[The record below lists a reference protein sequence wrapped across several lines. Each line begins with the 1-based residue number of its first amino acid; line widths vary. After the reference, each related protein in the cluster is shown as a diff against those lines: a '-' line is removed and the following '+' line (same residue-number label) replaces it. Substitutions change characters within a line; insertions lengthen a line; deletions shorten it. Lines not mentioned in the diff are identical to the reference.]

1 MATATKKAP
10 ARHPKGKPAAKRGDS
25 TTVEYLLKAIED
37 MNHAREHAGKD
48 MRAGLDALME
58 SVGEM
63 VGDMRKRA
71 EHEAA
76 DGQKTLEHTTEDMRR
91 ELARRAVRAQ
101 QTPDALDDLAA
112 EITKRK
118 AQLDR

>member
-1 MATATKKAP
+1 MATATKKTP
-10 ARHPKGKPAAKRGDS
+10 TRHHKSKPAAKRGDS

-63 VGDMRKRA
+63 VGDMRKSA

-76 DGQKTLEHTTEDMRR
+76 DWQKTLEHTTEDMRR